1 MEILKKKKA
10 DGEFVGKIKG
20 KGLSTEDYTTEDK
33 NKLDGLSEHDKGFFA
48 NEADIVAEIP
58 VGQAGWFV
66 RNGETDTVWVWSVEG
81 SAWVDTS
88 SAYLE
93 LDTRMT
99 TAEGEIDTLQST
111 VAGIETLLAAI

>member
-1 MEILKKKKA
+1 MDILKHKKA
-10 DGEFVGKIKG
+10 DREFVGKIEG
-20 KGLSTEDYTTEDK
+20 KGLSTEDYTTEEK
-33 NKLDGLSEHDKGFFA
+33 NKLAGLNEHDKGFFA
-48 NEADIVAEIP
+48 NEAAIVAAIP
-58 VGQAGWFV
+58 TGQAGWFC
-66 RNGETDTVWVWSVEG
+66 RNGETDTVWVWDVEG
-81 SAWVDTS
+81 SAWVVTG